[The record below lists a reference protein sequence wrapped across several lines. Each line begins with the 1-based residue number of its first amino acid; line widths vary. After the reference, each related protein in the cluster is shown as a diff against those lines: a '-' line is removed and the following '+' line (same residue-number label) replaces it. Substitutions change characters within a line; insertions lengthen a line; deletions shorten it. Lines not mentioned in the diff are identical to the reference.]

1 MIDQDAVRV
10 KQAALAVAALT
21 GLLIHEVSTCSIHWS
36 RPYLVGFITTLI
48 GLYFRINVSPLSD
61 DELPK
66 ALAIAW
72 EEITGTPWKDEL
84 LIQDEELADAADDA
98 SKLGGLMHFGGKL
111 REAAD
116 LLRDVFA
123 SRAILN

>member
-1 MIDQDAVRV
+1 MSRKDTERIT
-10 KQAALAVAALT
+10 QAALAVAALIKV
-21 GLLIHEVSTCSIHWS
+21 LLHEVSTRSVHWS

-61 DELPK
+61 DELPE

-72 EEITGTPWKDEL
+72 KEITGIPWRDEL
-84 LIQDEELADAADDA
+84 LIQDEDLTEGADDA
-98 SKLGGLMHFGGKL
+98 SRLVGLVHFEGKP

-116 LLRDVFA
+116 LLREVFA
-123 SRAILN
+123 SRALVN